1 MAEAQQSAARPPGPL
16 AGVRVLDF
24 TQFLSGPYGVQMLG
38 DLGAEIIKVESP
50 AGDLSRTVP
59 PHFIRRDSAYFHTI
73 NRNKKSIVVDLKHEG
88 APELIR
94 SLMDQCD
101 VVVEN
106 FRPGVLARLG
116 VDRAVEMERRP
127 ELIWASIS
135 GFGQTGPLRDL
146 TAYDMIVQA
155 LSGTMSLTGERG
167 GDPVR
172 TGLPIGDLA
181 AGLHAVIG
189 ILAALNRRTREGIG
203 DYIDISMLDCL
214 VSMVDYQATYYL
226 QSGEIPGPQGSG
238 HDSIPTYRLFQ
249 TGDGRAVVTTA
260 NTERMWQAMA
270 RVLGR
275 PELIDDPRFARNADR
290 LRNKEA
296 LWAVIEPAFL
306 QRTADEWVG
315 LFNEANIPVGTVN
328 DVATALNSPQ
338 VAARNMVIELSDGE
352 GTTVRTVGN
361 PIKMATLPEGHNT
374 FPPVLGQDGA
384 AILQSVLGMAE
395 ADITA
400 LIDSGVIRPPAPA
413 PAPAPADDKDMV
425 PATAH

>member
-1 MAEAQQSAARPPGPL
+1 MASAQQSAARPPGPL
-16 AGVRVLDF
+16 AGIRVLDF

-38 DLGAEIIKVESP
+38 DMGAEIIKVESP

-59 PHFIRRDSAYFHTI
+59 PHFIRGDSAYFHTI
-73 NRNKKSIVVDLKHEG
+73 NRNKESIVVDLKHES

-101 VVVEN
+101 IVVEN

-116 VDRAVEMERRP
+116 VDREVEMERRP

-226 QSGEIPGPQGSG
+226 ESGQVPGPQGSG
-238 HDSIPTYRLFQ
+238 HDSIPTYRMFQ
-249 TGDGRAVVTTA
+249 AGDGRAIVTTA

-270 RVLGR
+270 RVLGC
-275 PELIDDPRFARNADR
+275 PELIEDPRFARNADR

-296 LWAVIEPAFL
+296 LWAIIEPAFL
-306 QRTADEWVG
+306 QHTADEWVE
-315 LFNEANIPVGTVN
+315 LFNEAAIPVGTVN
-328 DVATALNSPQ
+328 DVASALNSPQ

-361 PIKMATLPEGHNT
+361 PIKMATLPEGRNS
-374 FPPVLGQDGA
+374 FPPALGQDGP
-384 AILQSVLGMAE
+384 AILQSVLGLAE
-395 ADITA
+395 TDIAA
-400 LIDSGVIRPPAPA
+400 LVASGVVRPPAPV
-413 PAPAPADDKDMV
+413 PADAKHKV
-425 PATAH
+425 PASAH

>member
-1 MAEAQQSAARPPGPL
+1 MASAEKSPGTPPGPL

-59 PHFIRRDSAYFHTI
+59 PHFIRGDSAYFHTI
-73 NRNKKSIVVDLKHEG
+73 NRNKKSIVVDLKNEN
-88 APELIR
+88 APELVR

-101 VVVEN
+101 IVMEN
-106 FRPGVLARLG
+106 FRPGVLSRLG
-116 VDRAVEMERRP
+116 IDREVEMERRP

-167 GDPVR
+167 GAPVR

-181 AGLHAVIG
+181 AGLHAVVG
-189 ILAALNRRTREGIG
+189 VLAALNRRTHEGVG
-203 DYIDISMLDCL
+203 DYVDISMLDCL

-226 QSGEIPGPQGSG
+226 ESGEVPGAQGSG
-238 HDSIPTYRLFQ
+238 HDSIPTYRMFEA
-249 TGDGRAVVTTA
+249 GDGRSIVTTA

-270 RVLGR
+270 RVLGH
-275 PELIDDPRFARNADR
+275 PELIDDPRFVLNPDR

-296 LWAVIEPAFL
+296 LWEIIEPAFL
-306 QRTADEWVG
+306 TRPADEWVE
-315 LFNEANIPVGTVN
+315 LFNEASIPVGTVN
-328 DVATALNSPQ
+328 DLAAALNQPQ
-338 VAARNMVIELSDGE
+338 VAARNMVVSLSGDDGS
-352 GTTVRTVGN
+352 TVRTVGN
-361 PIKMATLPEGHNT
+361 PIKLASLPEDQNS
-374 FPPVLGQDGA
+374 FPPALGQDGPT
-384 AILQSVLGMAE
+384 ILHTLLGLDE
-395 ADITA
+395 TQVDA
-400 LIDSGVIRPPAPA
+400 LLQNGVVRPPVEDKAPA
-413 PAPAPADDKDMV
+413 S
-425 PATAH
+425 AH